1 MTATPCSPSPD
12 SVFTL
17 FLPCAAGCEPL
28 LQQEVESLLQS
39 PAVTQHSGV
48 QVQGNWQDMMRLNL
62 HSRLAIRVMVLLTQ
76 QPYQN
81 AQDLYDIA
89 KAVPWEEWFTNR
101 QTLRLDCSAQRSP
114 LKSLHFA
121 TLRVKDAVVDRMR
134 DLTGNRPSVNTR
146 QPDVRLH
153 LHVTA
158 DTATLY
164 IDTSSEPLFK
174 RGWRQQKGAAP
185 LKETLAAAMLMLSG
199 WQGKQPLLD
208 PCCGSGTI
216 AIEAAQ
222 LQRNIAPGLQR
233 SFGFTKLLPHQ
244 PKHWQQMK
252 EQAQAAI
259 LPSGTAPLVFAS
271 DVTHRMVDFATRN
284 AARAGVAADIVFQAA
299 DALQR
304 RAPTDTPGIILMN
317 PPYGERM
324 DASGRADPSGFFA
337 PLASCWK
344 QHFGGWT
351 AFVLSPDMKLP
362 GALRLRESKRTP
374 LFNGAIDC
382 RLFRFDIRGL
392 EHGAK
397 R

>member
-1 MTATPCSPSPD
+1 MSITPAAPASD
-12 SVFTL
+12 AAFTF
-17 FLPCAAGCEPL
+17 FLPCATGCESL
-28 LQQEVESLLQS
+28 LQQEVEQLLQR
-39 PAVTQHSGV
+39 PATAAHSGV
-48 QVQGNWQDMMRLNL
+48 QAQGSWQDMMRLNL
-62 HSRLAIRVMVLLTQ
+62 HSRLAVRVMILLQ
-76 QPYQN
+76 QQTYRNP
-81 AQDLYDIA
+81 QDLYDMA
-89 KAVPWEEWFTNR
+89 KAVPWEDWFTSR
-101 QTLRLDCSAQRSP
+101 QTLRLDFSAQRSP

-121 TLRVKDAVVDRMR
+121 TLRVKDAVVDRLR
-134 DLTGNRPSVNTR
+134 ETTGSRPSIDTR

-158 DTATLY
+158 DTASLY

-185 LKETLAAAMLMLSG
+185 LKETLAAAMLLLSE
-199 WQGKQPLLD
+199 WQGDTPLLD

-222 LQRNIAPGLQR
+222 LQRSIAPGLNR
-233 SFGFTKLLPHQ
+233 SFGFTRLLPHQ
-244 PKHWQQMK
+244 SQSWQQMQ
-252 EQAQAAI
+252 EQARAAI
-259 LPSGTAPLVFAS
+259 LPGSSTPLVFAS
-271 DVTHRMVDFATRN
+271 DVTHRMVDFARRN
-284 AARAGVAADIVFQAA
+284 AVRAGVADNISFQAA

-362 GALRLRESKRTP
+362 GALRLRESRRTP
-374 LFNGAIDC
+374 LFNGSIPC
-382 RLFRFDIRGL
+382 RLFRFDIRGR
-392 EHGAK
+392 ES
-397 R
+397 